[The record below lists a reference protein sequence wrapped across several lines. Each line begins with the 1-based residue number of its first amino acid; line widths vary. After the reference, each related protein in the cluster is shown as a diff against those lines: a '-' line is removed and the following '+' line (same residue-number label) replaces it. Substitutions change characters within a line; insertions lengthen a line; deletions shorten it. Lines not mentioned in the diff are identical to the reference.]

1 MMVVNPNEEL
11 IYKLSKCLDG
21 RMLTRKNPIR
31 ENVSRENVRRENLI
45 LENVIRE
52 NLIQVPCRQF
62 VVT

>member
-1 MMVVNPNEEL
+1 MVVNPIEEL

-21 RMLTRKNPIR
+21 RMLTRENLIR
-31 ENVSRENVRRENLI
+31 ENVSRENVTRENVSR
-45 LENVIRE
+45 ENVIRE